1 MYLCSQIAGSNMD
14 YKRLPYG
21 IPDFTWIR
29 QQNNY
34 LADKTMYIPKM
45 EEAGNFLYLIRPRRF
60 GKSVFLTM
68 LQAYYDIEKTESFHE
83 TFKDTWIDEHPTDLQ
98 GKYQVL
104 SFDFSRA
111 AAGMGS
117 LEENF
122 NAYCEIV
129 LDSFAS
135 KYAQYYP
142 QTYLEEFKGQKDAVA
157 KLNYINSSAR
167 ANDIRLYLIIDEYD
181 NFTNNVLSEE
191 GEAVYHALTHA
202 QGFYRD
208 FFKLF
213 KGMFHRILMMGVS
226 PVTVNDLNSGYNIGT
241 NLSMDPAFNMMLG
254 LSEVEV
260 NEMIEYYREAGLI
273 KAPTEQLI
281 ADMKPWYDNYC
292 FAKDCLDTDPKMF
305 NTDMVIYYMRHF
317 IRFGK
322 APDNMIDPNTMT
334 DYAKMKKIVFLDKLK
349 GDRNSVLKRIIND
362 GYIWAELKESF
373 PAEEL
378 VDPDLFPSLLY
389 YYGMLTII
397 GRRGR
402 RVKLG
407 IPNENV
413 RRQYYG
419 YVLDEYNR
427 DSQIDSN
434 HLADQYDVM
443 ALDGDIK
450 PAIEQIIEGYKK
462 CTSIHSSLQA
472 ERNLQ
477 GFIAAYLNHSG
488 YYYII
493 QEMELNGG
501 YCDLTMIPDNTRYPE
516 VAHAYLLELK
526 YLKTTDTDEAAAT
539 ALEEA
544 KVQLAQYA
552 QDPKLPQLMNGKPVH
567 KIAIIYK
574 GNALWKMEEW

>member
-1 MYLCSQIAGSNMD
+1 MD

-21 IPDFTWIR
+21 VADYTWIKS
-29 QQNNY
+29 QNRY
-34 LADKTMYIPKM
+34 CADKTMFIPKM
-45 EEAGNFLYLIRPRRF
+45 EEAGDFLYLIRPRRF

-68 LQAYYDIEKTESFHE
+68 LQAYYDIEKKDSFHT
-83 TFKDTWIDEHPTDLQ
+83 TFKDTWIESQPTEGLGQ
-98 GKYQVL
+98 YQVL
-104 SFDFSRA
+104 YFDFSRA
-111 AAGMGS
+111 AAGQGS

-122 NAYCEIV
+122 NIYCNSV
-129 LDSFAS
+129 LDGFIK
-135 KYAQYYP
+135 KYAAYYDEDFNMEE
-142 QTYLEEFKGQKDAVA
+142 YLGFSGASY
-157 KLNYINSSAR
+157 KLNALNTYSKSKGTQ
-167 ANDIRLYLIIDEYD
+167 LYLIIDEYD
-181 NFTNNVLSEE
+181 NFTNNILSEE

-213 KGMFHRILMMGVS
+213 KGMFQRIMMMGVS

-241 NLSMDPAFNMMLG
+241 NLSMDPMFNMMLG
-254 LSEVEV
+254 FSENEV
-260 NEMIEYYREAGLI
+260 REMIEYYREVGLI
-273 KAPTEQLI
+273 KVPTDQLI
-281 ADMKPWYDNYC
+281 TDMKPWYDNYC
-292 FAKDCLDTDPKMF
+292 FEKDSLVTDPKMF
-305 NTDMVIYYMRHF
+305 NSDMVIYYLRHF

-322 APDNMIDPNTMT
+322 APDEMVDPNTMT
-334 DYAKMKKIVFLDKLK
+334 DYAKMKKIIFLDKLQ
-349 GDRNSVLKRIIND
+349 GDRKSVLKEIINQ
-362 GYIWAELKESF
+362 GYIWAELRESF
-373 PAEEL
+373 PAEDL

-397 GRRGR
+397 GKRGR

-427 DSQIDSN
+427 DAKINNN
-434 HLADQYDVM
+434 HLADRYDVM
-443 ALDGDIK
+443 ALDGNIK
-450 PAIEQIIEGYKK
+450 PAIEYIAEGYRN
-462 CTSIHSSLQA
+462 CTSIHSSIQA

-501 YCDLTMIPDNTRYPE
+501 YCDLTMIPDLTRFPE

-526 YLKTTDTDEAAAT
+526 YLKTGDTDEEGNK

-544 KVQLAQYA
+544 RTQLEQYA
-552 QDPKLPQLMNGKPVH
+552 QDTRLPQLMNGKPIH

-574 GNALWKMEEW
+574 GNDLWKITEC

>member
-1 MYLCSQIAGSNMD
+1 MD

-21 IPDFTWIR
+21 VADYTWIKS
-29 QQNNY
+29 QNRY
-34 LADKTMYIPKM
+34 CADKTMFIPKM
-45 EEAGNFLYLIRPRRF
+45 EEAGDFLYLIRPRRF

-68 LQAYYDIEKTESFHE
+68 LQAYYDIEKKDSFHT
-83 TFKDTWIDEHPTDLQ
+83 TFKDTWIESHPTEGL

-104 SFDFSRA
+104 YFDFSRA
-111 AAGMGS
+111 AAGQGS

-122 NAYCEIV
+122 NLYCNSV
-129 LDSFAS
+129 LDGFIKKYVAYYDEDFNMEEYLGFSGAS
-135 KYAQYYP
+135 Y
-142 QTYLEEFKGQKDAVA
+142 
-157 KLNYINSSAR
+157 KLNAIDTYSKR
-167 ANDIRLYLIIDEYD
+167 KGTQLYLIIDEYD
-181 NFTNNVLSEE
+181 NFTNNILSEE

-213 KGMFHRILMMGVS
+213 KGMFQRIMMMGVS

-241 NLSMDPAFNMMLG
+241 NLSMDPMFNMMLG
-254 LSEVEV
+254 FSENEV
-260 NEMIEYYREAGLI
+260 REMIEYYREVGLI
-273 KAPTEQLI
+273 KVPTDQLI
-281 ADMKPWYDNYC
+281 TDMKPWYDNYC
-292 FAKDCLDTDPKMF
+292 FAKDSLVTDPKMF
-305 NTDMVIYYMRHF
+305 NSDMVIYYLRHF

-322 APDNMIDPNTMT
+322 APEEMVDPNTMT
-334 DYAKMKKIVFLDKLK
+334 DYAKMKKIIFLDKLQ
-349 GDRNSVLKRIIND
+349 GDRKSVLKEIINQ
-362 GYIWAELKESF
+362 GYIWAELRESF
-373 PAEEL
+373 PAEDL

-397 GRRGR
+397 GKRGR

-419 YVLDEYNR
+419 YVLDEYNK
-427 DSQIDSN
+427 DTKINNN
-434 HLADQYDVM
+434 HLADRYDVM
-443 ALDGDIK
+443 ALDGNIK
-450 PAIEQIIEGYKK
+450 PTIEYIAEGYKN
-462 CTSIHSSLQA
+462 CTSIHSSIQA

-501 YCDLTMIPDNTRYPE
+501 YCDLTMIPDLTRFPE

-526 YLKTTDTDEAAAT
+526 YLKSGDTDEEGMK

-544 KVQLAQYA
+544 KAQLDQYT
-552 QDPKLPQLMNGKPVH
+552 QDARLPKLMSGKPIH

-574 GNALWKMEEW
+574 GNDLWRVEEWR

>member
-1 MYLCSQIAGSNMD
+1 MD

-21 IPDFTWIR
+21 VADYTWIKS
-29 QQNNY
+29 QNRY
-34 LADKTMYIPKM
+34 CADKTMFIPKM
-45 EEAGNFLYLIRPRRF
+45 EEAGDFLYLIRPRRF

-68 LQAYYDIEKTESFHE
+68 LQAYYDIEKKDSFHT
-83 TFKDTWIDEHPTDLQ
+83 TFKDTWIESHPTEGLGQ
-98 GKYQVL
+98 YQVL
-104 SFDFSRA
+104 YFDFSRA
-111 AAGMGS
+111 AAGQGS

-122 NAYCEIV
+122 NIYSNSV
-129 LDSFAS
+129 LDGFIK
-135 KYAQYYP
+135 KYAAYYDEDFNMEE
-142 QTYLEEFKGQKDAVA
+142 YLGFSGASY
-157 KLNYINSSAR
+157 KLNALNTYSKSKGTQ
-167 ANDIRLYLIIDEYD
+167 LYLIIDEYD
-181 NFTNNVLSEE
+181 NFTNNILSEE

-213 KGMFHRILMMGVS
+213 KGMFQRIMMMGVS

-241 NLSMDPAFNMMLG
+241 NLSMDPMFNMMLG
-254 LSEVEV
+254 FSENEV
-260 NEMIEYYREAGLI
+260 REMIEYYREVGLI
-273 KAPTEQLI
+273 KVPTDQLI
-281 ADMKPWYDNYC
+281 TDMKPWYDNYC
-292 FAKDCLDTDPKMF
+292 FAKDSLVTDPKMF
-305 NTDMVIYYMRHF
+305 NSDMVIYYLRHF

-322 APDNMIDPNTMT
+322 APDEMVDPNTMT
-334 DYAKMKKIVFLDKLK
+334 DYAKMKKIIFLDKLQ
-349 GDRNSVLKRIIND
+349 GDRKSVLKEIINQ
-362 GYIWAELKESF
+362 GYIWAELRESF
-373 PAEEL
+373 PAEDL

-397 GRRGR
+397 GKRGR

-427 DSQIDSN
+427 DAKINNN
-434 HLADQYDVM
+434 HLADRYDIM
-443 ALDGDIK
+443 ALDGNIK
-450 PAIEQIIEGYKK
+450 PAIEYIAEGYRN
-462 CTSIHSSLQA
+462 CTSIHSSIQA

-501 YCDLTMIPDNTRYPE
+501 YCDLTMIPDLTRFPE

-526 YLKTTDTDEAAAT
+526 YLKTGDTDAEGNK

-544 KVQLAQYA
+544 RAQLEQYA
-552 QDPKLPQLMNGKPVH
+552 QDARLPQLMTGKPIH
-567 KIAIIYK
+567 KVAIIYK
-574 GNALWKMEEW
+574 GNELWKITEC

>member
-1 MYLCSQIAGSNMD
+1 MD

-21 IPDFTWIR
+21 VADYTWIKS
-29 QQNNY
+29 QNRY
-34 LADKTMYIPKM
+34 WADKTMFIPKM
-45 EEAGNFLYLIRPRRF
+45 EEAGDFLYLIRPRRF

-68 LQAYYDIEKTESFHE
+68 LQAYYDIEKKDSFHT
-83 TFKDTWIDEHPTDLQ
+83 TFKDTWIESHPTEGL

-104 SFDFSRA
+104 YFDFSRA
-111 AAGMGS
+111 AAGPGT

-122 NAYCEIV
+122 NLYCNSV
-129 LDSFAS
+129 LDGFIK
-135 KYAQYYP
+135 KYAAYYDEDFNMEE
-142 QTYLEEFKGQKDAVA
+142 YLGFSGASY
-157 KLNYINSSAR
+157 KLNALNSYSKR
-167 ANDIRLYLIIDEYD
+167 KGTQLYLIIDEYD
-181 NFTNNVLSEE
+181 NFTNNILSEE

-213 KGMFHRILMMGVS
+213 KGMFQRIMMMGVS

-241 NLSMDPAFNMMLG
+241 NLSMDPMFNMMLG
-254 LSEVEV
+254 FSENEV
-260 NEMIEYYREAGLI
+260 REMIEYYREVGLI
-273 KAPTEQLI
+273 NVPTDQLI
-281 ADMKPWYDNYC
+281 TDMKPWYDNYC
-292 FAKDCLDTDPKMF
+292 FAKDSLVTDPKMF
-305 NTDMVIYYMRHF
+305 NSDMVIYYLRHF

-322 APDNMIDPNTMT
+322 APEEMVDPNTMT
-334 DYAKMKKIVFLDKLK
+334 DYAKMKKIIFLDKLQ
-349 GDRNSVLKRIIND
+349 GDRKSVLKEIINQ
-362 GYIWAELKESF
+362 GYIWAELRESF
-373 PAEEL
+373 PAEDL

-397 GRRGR
+397 GKRGR

-419 YVLDEYNR
+419 YVLDEYNK
-427 DSQIDSN
+427 DTKINNN
-434 HLADQYDVM
+434 HLADRYDVM
-443 ALDGDIK
+443 ALDGNIK
-450 PAIEQIIEGYKK
+450 PAIEYIAEGYKN
-462 CTSIHSSLQA
+462 CTSIHSSIQA

-501 YCDLTMIPDNTRYPE
+501 YCDLTMIPDLTRFPE

-526 YLKTTDTDEAAAT
+526 YLKSGDTDEEGMK

-544 KVQLAQYA
+544 KAQLDQYI
-552 QDPKLPQLMNGKPVH
+552 QDTRLPKLMSGKPIH

-574 GNALWKMEEW
+574 GNDLWRVEEWR

>member
-1 MYLCSQIAGSNMD
+1 MD

-21 IPDFTWIR
+21 ISDFTWI
-29 QQNNY
+29 QNQNRF
-34 LADKTMYIPKM
+34 LTDKTMFIPKM
-45 EEAGNFLYLIRPRRF
+45 EEAGDFLYLIRPRRF

-68 LQAYYDIEKTESFHE
+68 LQAYYDIEKKDSFHT
-83 TFKDTWIDEHPTDLQ
+83 TFKDTWIESHPTEGL

-104 SFDFSRA
+104 YFDFSRA
-111 AAGMGS
+111 AAGPGT

-122 NAYCEIV
+122 NLYCNSV
-129 LDSFAS
+129 LDDFIK
-135 KYAQYYP
+135 KYAAYYDEDFN
-142 QTYLEEFKGQKDAVA
+142 LEEYLGFSGASY
-157 KLNYINSSAR
+157 KLNALNSYSKR
-167 ANDIRLYLIIDEYD
+167 KGTQLYLIIDEYD
-181 NFTNNVLSEE
+181 NFTNNILSEE

-213 KGMFHRILMMGVS
+213 KGMFQRIMMMGVS

-241 NLSMDPAFNMMLG
+241 NLSMDPMFNMMLG
-254 LSEVEV
+254 FSENEV
-260 NEMIEYYREAGLI
+260 REMIEYYREVGLI
-273 KAPTEQLI
+273 KVPTDQLI
-281 ADMKPWYDNYC
+281 TDMKPWYDNYC
-292 FAKDCLDTDPKMF
+292 FAKDSLVTDPKMF
-305 NTDMVIYYMRHF
+305 NSDMVIYYLRHF

-322 APDNMIDPNTMT
+322 APDEMVDPNTMT
-334 DYAKMKKIVFLDKLK
+334 DYAKMKKIIFLDKLQ
-349 GDRNSVLKRIIND
+349 GDRKSVLKEIINQ
-362 GYIWAELKESF
+362 GYIWAELRESF
-373 PAEEL
+373 PAEDL

-397 GRRGR
+397 GKRGR

-419 YVLDEYNR
+419 YVLDEYNK
-427 DSQIDSN
+427 DTKINNN
-434 HLADQYDVM
+434 HLADRYDVM
-443 ALDGDIK
+443 ALDGNIK
-450 PAIEQIIEGYKK
+450 PAIEYIAEGYKN
-462 CTSIHSSLQA
+462 CTSIHSSIQA

-501 YCDLTMIPDNTRYPE
+501 YCDLTMIPDLTRFPE

-526 YLKTTDTDEAAAT
+526 YLKSGDTDEEGMK

-544 KVQLAQYA
+544 KAQLDQYVRDA
-552 QDPKLPQLMNGKPVH
+552 RLPQMMSGKPIH

-574 GNALWKMEEW
+574 GNELWKVEEC

>member
-1 MYLCSQIAGSNMD
+1 MD

-21 IPDFTWIR
+21 VADYTWIKS
-29 QQNNY
+29 QNNY
-34 LADKTMYIPKM
+34 CTDKTMFIPKM
-45 EEAGNFLYLIRPRRF
+45 EEAGYFLYLIRPRRF

-68 LQAYYDIEKTESFHE
+68 LQAYYDIEKKDSFHT
-83 TFKDTWIDEHPTDLQ
+83 TFKDTWIESHPTEGL

-104 SFDFSRA
+104 YFDFSRA
-111 AAGMGS
+111 AAGPGT

-122 NAYCEIV
+122 NLYCSSV
-129 LDSFAS
+129 LDGFIK
-135 KYAQYYP
+135 KYAAYYDEDFNMEE
-142 QTYLEEFKGQKDAVA
+142 YLGFSGASY
-157 KLNYINSSAR
+157 KLNALNTYSKR
-167 ANDIRLYLIIDEYD
+167 KGTQLYLIIDEYD
-181 NFTNNVLSEE
+181 NFTNNILSEE

-213 KGMFHRILMMGVS
+213 KGMFQRIMMMGVS

-241 NLSMDPAFNMMLG
+241 NLSMDPMFNMMLG
-254 LSEVEV
+254 FSENEV
-260 NEMIEYYREAGLI
+260 REMIEYYREVGLI
-273 KAPTEQLI
+273 KVPTDQLI
-281 ADMKPWYDNYC
+281 TDMKPWYDNYC
-292 FAKDCLDTDPKMF
+292 FAKDSLVTDPKMF
-305 NTDMVIYYMRHF
+305 NSDMVIYYLRHF

-322 APDNMIDPNTMT
+322 APEEMVDPNTMT
-334 DYAKMKKIVFLDKLK
+334 DYAKMKKIIFLDKLQ
-349 GDRNSVLKRIIND
+349 GDRKSVLKEIINQ
-362 GYIWAELKESF
+362 GYIWAELRESF
-373 PAEEL
+373 PAEDL

-397 GRRGR
+397 GKRGR

-427 DSQIDSN
+427 DAKINNN
-434 HLADQYDVM
+434 HLADRYDVM
-443 ALDGDIK
+443 ALDGNIK
-450 PAIEQIIEGYKK
+450 PAIEYIAEGYRN
-462 CTSIHSSLQA
+462 CTSIHSSIQA

-501 YCDLTMIPDNTRYPE
+501 YCDLTMIPDLTRFPE

-526 YLKTTDTDEAAAT
+526 YLKTGDTDEDGNK

-544 KVQLAQYA
+544 RAQLEQYA
-552 QDPKLPQLMNGKPVH
+552 QDARLPQLMNGKPIH

-574 GNALWKMEEW
+574 GNDLWKVKEY

>member
-1 MYLCSQIAGSNMD
+1 MD

-21 IPDFTWIR
+21 VADFTWIKS
-29 QQNNY
+29 QNRY
-34 LADKTMYIPKM
+34 CADKTMFIPKI
-45 EEAGNFLYLIRPRRF
+45 EEAGDFLYLIRPRRF

-68 LQAYYDIEKTESFHE
+68 LQAYYDIEKKDSFHT
-83 TFKDTWIDEHPTDLQ
+83 TFKDTWIESHPTEGL

-104 SFDFSRA
+104 YFDFSRA
-111 AAGMGS
+111 AAGPGT

-122 NAYCEIV
+122 NLYCNSV
-129 LDSFAS
+129 LDDFIK
-135 KYAQYYP
+135 KYAAYYDEDFN
-142 QTYLEEFKGQKDAVA
+142 LEEYLGFSGASY
-157 KLNYINSSAR
+157 KLNALNSYSKR
-167 ANDIRLYLIIDEYD
+167 KGTQLYLIIDEYD
-181 NFTNNVLSEE
+181 NFTNNILSEE

-213 KGMFHRILMMGVS
+213 KGMFQRIMMMGVS

-241 NLSMDPAFNMMLG
+241 NLSMDPMFNMMLG
-254 LSEVEV
+254 FSENEV
-260 NEMIEYYREAGLI
+260 REMIEYYREVGLI
-273 KAPTEQLI
+273 KVPTDQLI
-281 ADMKPWYDNYC
+281 TDMKPWYDNYC
-292 FAKDCLDTDPKMF
+292 FAKDSLVTDPKMF
-305 NTDMVIYYMRHF
+305 NSDMVIYYLRHF

-322 APDNMIDPNTMT
+322 APDEMVDPNTMT
-334 DYAKMKKIVFLDKLK
+334 DYAKMKKIIFLDKLQ
-349 GDRNSVLKRIIND
+349 GDRKSVLKEIINQ
-362 GYIWAELKESF
+362 GYIWAELRESF
-373 PAEEL
+373 PAEDL

-397 GRRGR
+397 GKRGR

-427 DSQIDSN
+427 DTKINYN
-434 HLADQYDVM
+434 HLADRYDVM
-443 ALDGDIK
+443 ALDGNIK
-450 PAIEQIIEGYKK
+450 PAIEYIAEGYKN
-462 CTSIHSSLQA
+462 CTSIHSSIQA

-501 YCDLTMIPDNTRYPE
+501 YCDLTMIPDLTRFPE

-526 YLKTTDTDEAAAT
+526 YLKSGDTDEEGMK

-544 KVQLAQYA
+544 KAQLDQYA
-552 QDPKLPQLMNGKPVH
+552 RDARLPKLMSGKPIH

-574 GNALWKMEEW
+574 GNDLWRVEEWR

>member
-1 MYLCSQIAGSNMD
+1 MD

-21 IPDFTWIR
+21 VPDFTWIKS
-29 QQNNY
+29 QNNY
-34 LADKTMYIPKM
+34 YIDKTMFIPKM
-45 EEAGNFLYLIRPRRF
+45 EEAGYFLYLIRPRRF

-68 LQAYYDIEKTESFHE
+68 LQAYYDIEKKDSFHT
-83 TFKDTWIDEHPTDLQ
+83 TFKDTWIESHPTEGL

-104 SFDFSRA
+104 YFDFSRA
-111 AAGMGS
+111 AAGPGT

-122 NAYCEIV
+122 NLYCSSV
-129 LDSFAS
+129 LDGFIK
-135 KYAQYYP
+135 KYAAYYDEDFNMEE
-142 QTYLEEFKGQKDAVA
+142 YLGFSGASY
-157 KLNYINSSAR
+157 KLNALNTYSKR
-167 ANDIRLYLIIDEYD
+167 KGTQLYLIIDEYD
-181 NFTNNVLSEE
+181 NFTNNILSEE

-213 KGMFHRILMMGVS
+213 KGMFQRIMMMGVS

-241 NLSMDPAFNMMLG
+241 NLSMDPMFNMMLG
-254 LSEVEV
+254 FSENEV
-260 NEMIEYYREAGLI
+260 REMIEYYREVGLI
-273 KAPTEQLI
+273 KVPTDQLI
-281 ADMKPWYDNYC
+281 TDMKPWYDNYC
-292 FAKDCLDTDPKMF
+292 FAKDSLVTDPKMF
-305 NTDMVIYYMRHF
+305 NSDMVIYYLRHF
-317 IRFGK
+317 IRLGK
-322 APDNMIDPNTMT
+322 APEEMVDPNTMT
-334 DYAKMKKIVFLDKLK
+334 DYAKMKKIIFLDKLQ
-349 GDRNSVLKRIIND
+349 GDRKSVLKEIINQ
-362 GYIWAELKESF
+362 GYIWAELRESF
-373 PAEEL
+373 PAEDL

-397 GRRGR
+397 GKRGR

-419 YVLDEYNR
+419 YVLDEYNK
-427 DSQIDSN
+427 DTKINNN
-434 HLADQYDVM
+434 HLADRYDVM
-443 ALDGDIK
+443 ALDGNIK
-450 PAIEQIIEGYKK
+450 PAIEYIAEGYKN
-462 CTSIHSSLQA
+462 CTSIHSSIQA

-501 YCDLTMIPDNTRYPE
+501 YCDLTMIPDLTRFPE

-526 YLKTTDTDEAAAT
+526 YLKSGDTDEEGMK
-539 ALEEA
+539 ALEAA
-544 KVQLAQYA
+544 KAQLDQYT
-552 QDPKLPQLMNGKPVH
+552 QDTRLPKLMSGKPIH

-574 GNALWKMEEW
+574 GNDLWRVEEWR

>member
-1 MYLCSQIAGSNMD
+1 MD

-21 IPDFTWIR
+21 IADFTWI
-29 QQNNY
+29 QNQNRF
-34 LADKTMYIPKM
+34 LTDKTMFIPKM
-45 EEAGNFLYLIRPRRF
+45 EEAGDFLYLIRPRRF

-68 LQAYYDIEKTESFHE
+68 IQAYYDIEKKDSFHT
-83 TFKDTWIDEHPTDLQ
+83 TFKDTWIESHPTEGLGQ
-98 GKYQVL
+98 YQVL
-104 SFDFSRA
+104 YFDFSRA
-111 AAGMGS
+111 VAGQGS

-122 NAYCEIV
+122 NAYCCTI
-129 LDSFAS
+129 LDDFIQ
-135 KYAQYYP
+135 KYATYYDESFNIKE
-142 QTYLEEFKGQKDAVA
+142 YLSFTSASY
-157 KLNYINSSAR
+157 KLNALNTYSKR
-167 ANDIRLYLIIDEYD
+167 KGTQLYLIIDEYD
-181 NFTNNVLSEE
+181 NFTNNILSEE
-191 GEAVYHALTHA
+191 GEAVYHSLTHA

-213 KGMFHRILMMGVS
+213 KGMFQRIMMMGVS

-241 NLSMDPAFNMMLG
+241 NLSMDPMFNMMLG
-254 LSEVEV
+254 FSENEV
-260 NEMIEYYREAGLI
+260 REMIEYYREVGLI
-273 KAPTEQLI
+273 KVPTDQLI
-281 ADMKPWYDNYC
+281 TDMKPWYDNYC
-292 FAKDCLDTDPKMF
+292 FAKDSLVTDPKMF
-305 NTDMVIYYMRHF
+305 NSDMVIYYLRHF

-322 APDNMIDPNTMT
+322 APDEMVDPNTMT
-334 DYAKMKKIVFLDKLK
+334 DYAKMKKIIFLDKLQ
-349 GDRNSVLKRIIND
+349 GDRKSVLKEIINQ
-362 GYIWAELKESF
+362 GYIWAELRESF
-373 PAEEL
+373 PAEDL

-397 GRRGR
+397 GKRGR

-427 DSQIDSN
+427 DAKINNN
-434 HLADQYDVM
+434 HLADRYDVM
-443 ALDGDIK
+443 ALDGNVEL
-450 PAIEQIIEGYKK
+450 AIEDIAEGYRN
-462 CTSIHSSLQA
+462 CTSIHSSIQA

-501 YCDLTMIPDNTRYPE
+501 YCDLTMIPDLTRFPE

-526 YLKTTDTDEAAAT
+526 YLKTGDTDEEGNK

-544 KVQLAQYA
+544 RTQLEQYA
-552 QDPKLPQLMNGKPVH
+552 QDTRLPQLMNGKPIH

-574 GNALWKMEEW
+574 GNDLWKITEC

>member
-1 MYLCSQIAGSNMD
+1 MD

-21 IPDFTWIR
+21 VADYTWIKS
-29 QQNNY
+29 QNRY
-34 LADKTMYIPKM
+34 CADKTMFIPKM
-45 EEAGNFLYLIRPRRF
+45 EEAGDFLYLIRPRRF

-68 LQAYYDIEKTESFHE
+68 LQAYYDIEKKDSFHT
-83 TFKDTWIDEHPTDLQ
+83 TFKDTWIESHPTEGLGQ
-98 GKYQVL
+98 YQVL
-104 SFDFSRA
+104 YFDFSRA
-111 AAGMGS
+111 AAGPGT

-122 NAYCEIV
+122 NLYCNSV
-129 LDSFAS
+129 LDGFIK
-135 KYAQYYP
+135 KYAAYYDEDFNMEE
-142 QTYLEEFKGQKDAVA
+142 YLGFSGASY
-157 KLNYINSSAR
+157 KLNALNTYSKR
-167 ANDIRLYLIIDEYD
+167 KGTQLYLIIDEYD
-181 NFTNNVLSEE
+181 NFTNNILSEE

-213 KGMFHRILMMGVS
+213 KGMFQRIMMMGVS

-241 NLSMDPAFNMMLG
+241 NLSMDPMFNMMLG
-254 LSEVEV
+254 FSENEV
-260 NEMIEYYREAGLI
+260 REMIEYYREVGLI
-273 KAPTEQLI
+273 KVPTDQLI
-281 ADMKPWYDNYC
+281 TDMKPWYDNYC
-292 FAKDCLDTDPKMF
+292 FAKDSLVTDPKMF
-305 NTDMVIYYMRHF
+305 NSDMVIYYLRHF

-322 APDNMIDPNTMT
+322 APEEMVDPNTMT
-334 DYAKMKKIVFLDKLK
+334 DYAKMKKIIFLDKLQ
-349 GDRNSVLKRIIND
+349 GDRKSVLKEIINQ
-362 GYIWAELKESF
+362 GYIWAELRESF
-373 PAEEL
+373 PAEDL

-397 GRRGR
+397 GKRGR

-419 YVLDEYNR
+419 YVLDEYNK
-427 DSQIDSN
+427 DAKINNN
-434 HLADQYDVM
+434 HLADRYDVM
-443 ALDGDIK
+443 ALDGNIK
-450 PAIEQIIEGYKK
+450 PAIEYIAEGYKN
-462 CTSIHSSLQA
+462 CTSIHSSIQA

-501 YCDLTMIPDNTRYPE
+501 YCDLTMIPDLTRFPE

-526 YLKTTDTDEAAAT
+526 YLKTGDTDEEGNK

-544 KVQLAQYA
+544 RAQLEQYA
-552 QDPKLPQLMNGKPVH
+552 QDTRLPQLMNGKPIH

-574 GNALWKMEEW
+574 GNDLWKVTEC

>member
-1 MYLCSQIAGSNMD
+1 MD

-21 IPDFTWIR
+21 VADYTWIKS
-29 QQNNY
+29 QNRY
-34 LADKTMYIPKM
+34 CADKTMFIPKM
-45 EEAGNFLYLIRPRRF
+45 EEAGDFLYLIRPRRF

-68 LQAYYDIEKTESFHE
+68 LQAYYDIEKKDSFHT
-83 TFKDTWIDEHPTDLQ
+83 TFKDTWIESHPTEGL

-104 SFDFSRA
+104 YFDFSRA
-111 AAGMGS
+111 AAGPGT

-122 NAYCEIV
+122 NLYCNSV
-129 LDSFAS
+129 LDGFIK
-135 KYAQYYP
+135 KYAAYYDEDFNMEE
-142 QTYLEEFKGQKDAVA
+142 YLGFSGASY
-157 KLNYINSSAR
+157 KLNALNTYSKSKGTQ
-167 ANDIRLYLIIDEYD
+167 LYLIIDEYD
-181 NFTNNVLSEE
+181 NFTNNILSEE

-213 KGMFHRILMMGVS
+213 KGMFQRIMMMGVS

-241 NLSMDPAFNMMLG
+241 NLSMDPMFNMMLG
-254 LSEVEV
+254 FSENEV
-260 NEMIEYYREAGLI
+260 REMIEYYREVGLI
-273 KAPTEQLI
+273 KVPTDQLI
-281 ADMKPWYDNYC
+281 TDMKPWYDNYC
-292 FAKDCLDTDPKMF
+292 FAKDSLVTDPKMF
-305 NTDMVIYYMRHF
+305 NSDMVIYYLRHF
-317 IRFGK
+317 IRLGK
-322 APDNMIDPNTMT
+322 APEEMVDPNTMT
-334 DYAKMKKIVFLDKLK
+334 DYAKMKKIIFLDKLQ
-349 GDRNSVLKRIIND
+349 GDRKSVLKEIINQ
-362 GYIWAELKESF
+362 GYIWAELRESF
-373 PAEEL
+373 PAEDL

-397 GRRGR
+397 GKRGR

-419 YVLDEYNR
+419 YVLDEYNK
-427 DSQIDSN
+427 DTKINNN
-434 HLADQYDVM
+434 HLADRYDVM
-443 ALDGDIK
+443 ALDGNIK
-450 PAIEQIIEGYKK
+450 PAIEYIAEGYKN
-462 CTSIHSSLQA
+462 CTSIHSSIQA

-501 YCDLTMIPDNTRYPE
+501 YCDLTMIPDLTRFPE

-526 YLKTTDTDEAAAT
+526 YLKSGDTDKEGMK

-544 KVQLAQYA
+544 KAQLDQYA
-552 QDPKLPQLMNGKPVH
+552 QDTRLPKLMSGKPIH

-574 GNALWKMEEW
+574 GNDLWRVEEWR

>member
-1 MYLCSQIAGSNMD
+1 MD

-21 IPDFTWIR
+21 VADYTWIKS
-29 QQNNY
+29 QNNY
-34 LADKTMYIPKM
+34 CTDKTMFIPKM
-45 EEAGNFLYLIRPRRF
+45 EEAGYFLYLIRPRRF

-68 LQAYYDIEKTESFHE
+68 LQAYYDIEKKDSFHT
-83 TFKDTWIDEHPTDLQ
+83 TFKDTWIESHPTEGL

-104 SFDFSRA
+104 YFDFSRA
-111 AAGMGS
+111 AAGPGT

-122 NAYCEIV
+122 NLYCSSV
-129 LDSFAS
+129 LDGFIK
-135 KYAQYYP
+135 KYAAYYDEDFNMEE
-142 QTYLEEFKGQKDAVA
+142 YLGFSGASY
-157 KLNYINSSAR
+157 KLNALNTYSKR
-167 ANDIRLYLIIDEYD
+167 KGTQLYLIIDEYD
-181 NFTNNVLSEE
+181 NFTNNILSEE

-213 KGMFHRILMMGVS
+213 KGMFQRIMMMGVS

-241 NLSMDPAFNMMLG
+241 NLSMDPMFNMMLG
-254 LSEVEV
+254 FSETEV
-260 NEMIEYYREAGLI
+260 REMIEYYREVGLI
-273 KAPTEQLI
+273 KVPTDQLI
-281 ADMKPWYDNYC
+281 TDMKPWYDNYC
-292 FAKDCLDTDPKMF
+292 FAKDSLVTDPKMF
-305 NTDMVIYYMRHF
+305 NSDMVIYYLRHF
-317 IRFGK
+317 IRLGK
-322 APDNMIDPNTMT
+322 APEEMVDPNTMT
-334 DYAKMKKIVFLDKLK
+334 DYAKMKKIIFLDKLQ
-349 GDRNSVLKRIIND
+349 GDRKSVLKEIINQ
-362 GYIWAELKESF
+362 GYIWAELRESF
-373 PAEEL
+373 PAEDL

-397 GRRGR
+397 GKRGR

-427 DSQIDSN
+427 DAKINNN
-434 HLADQYDVM
+434 HLADRYDVM
-443 ALDGDIK
+443 ALDGNIK
-450 PAIEQIIEGYKK
+450 PAIEYIAEGYRN
-462 CTSIHSSLQA
+462 CTSIHSSIQA

-501 YCDLTMIPDNTRYPE
+501 YCDLTMIPDLTRFPE

-526 YLKTTDTDEAAAT
+526 YLKTGDTDEEGNK

-544 KVQLAQYA
+544 RAQLEQYA
-552 QDPKLPQLMNGKPVH
+552 QDARLPQLMNGKPIH

-574 GNALWKMEEW
+574 GNDLWKVTEC

>member
-1 MYLCSQIAGSNMD
+1 MD

-21 IPDFTWIR
+21 VADYTWIKS
-29 QQNNY
+29 QNRY
-34 LADKTMYIPKM
+34 CADKTMFIPKM
-45 EEAGNFLYLIRPRRF
+45 EDAGDFLYLIRPRRF

-68 LQAYYDIEKTESFHE
+68 LQAYYDIEKKDSFHT
-83 TFKDTWIDEHPTDLQ
+83 TFKDTWIESHPTEGLGQ
-98 GKYQVL
+98 YQVL
-104 SFDFSRA
+104 YFDFSRA
-111 AAGMGS
+111 AAGPGT

-122 NAYCEIV
+122 NLYCNSV
-129 LDSFAS
+129 LDGFIK
-135 KYAQYYP
+135 KYAAYYDEDFNMEE
-142 QTYLEEFKGQKDAVA
+142 YLGFSGASY
-157 KLNYINSSAR
+157 KLNALNTYSKR
-167 ANDIRLYLIIDEYD
+167 KGTQLYLIIDEYD
-181 NFTNNVLSEE
+181 NFTNNILSEE

-213 KGMFHRILMMGVS
+213 KGMFQRIMMMGVS

-241 NLSMDPAFNMMLG
+241 NLSMDPMFNMMLG
-254 LSEVEV
+254 FSENEV
-260 NEMIEYYREAGLI
+260 REMIEYYREVGLI
-273 KAPTEQLI
+273 KVPTDQLI
-281 ADMKPWYDNYC
+281 TDMKPWYDNYC
-292 FAKDCLDTDPKMF
+292 FAKDSLVTDPKMF
-305 NTDMVIYYMRHF
+305 NSDMVIYYLRHF

-322 APDNMIDPNTMT
+322 APDEMVDPNTMT
-334 DYAKMKKIVFLDKLK
+334 DYAKMKKIIFLDKLQ
-349 GDRNSVLKRIIND
+349 GDRKSVLKEIINQ
-362 GYIWAELKESF
+362 GYIWAELRESF
-373 PAEEL
+373 PAEDL

-397 GRRGR
+397 GKRGR

-427 DSQIDSN
+427 DAKINNN

-443 ALDGDIK
+443 ALDGNIK
-450 PAIEQIIEGYKK
+450 PAIEYIAEGYRN
-462 CTSIHSSLQA
+462 CTSIHSSIQA

-501 YCDLTMIPDNTRYPE
+501 YCDLTMIPDLTRFPE

-526 YLKTTDTDEAAAT
+526 YLKTGDTDEEGNK

-544 KVQLAQYA
+544 RAQLEQYA
-552 QDPKLPQLMNGKPVH
+552 QDTRLPQLMNGKPIH

-574 GNALWKMEEW
+574 GNDLWKVTEY

>member
-1 MYLCSQIAGSNMD
+1 MD

-21 IPDFTWIR
+21 VADYTWIKS
-29 QQNNY
+29 QNRY
-34 LADKTMYIPKM
+34 CADKTMFIPKM
-45 EEAGNFLYLIRPRRF
+45 EEAGDFLYLIRPRRF

-68 LQAYYDIEKTESFHE
+68 LQAYYDIEKKDSFHI
-83 TFKDTWIDEHPTDLQ
+83 TFKDTWIESHPTEGL

-104 SFDFSRA
+104 YFDFSRA
-111 AAGMGS
+111 AAGQGS

-122 NAYCEIV
+122 NAYCCTV
-129 LDSFAS
+129 LDDFIQ
-135 KYAQYYP
+135 KYATHYDESFNIKE
-142 QTYLEEFKGQKDAVA
+142 YLSFTSASY
-157 KLNYINSSAR
+157 KLNALNTYSKR
-167 ANDIRLYLIIDEYD
+167 KGTQLYLIIDEYD
-181 NFTNNVLSEE
+181 NFTNNILSEE

-213 KGMFHRILMMGVS
+213 KGMFQRIMMMGVS

-241 NLSMDPAFNMMLG
+241 NLSMDPMFNMMLG
-254 LSEVEV
+254 FSENEV
-260 NEMIEYYREAGLI
+260 REMIEYYREVGLI
-273 KAPTEQLI
+273 NVPTDQLI
-281 ADMKPWYDNYC
+281 TDMKPWYDNYC
-292 FAKDCLDTDPKMF
+292 FAKDSLVTDPKMF
-305 NTDMVIYYMRHF
+305 NSDMVIYYLRHF

-322 APDNMIDPNTMT
+322 APEEMVDPNTMT
-334 DYAKMKKIVFLDKLK
+334 DYAKMKKIIFLDKLQ
-349 GDRNSVLKRIIND
+349 GDRKSVLKEIINQ
-362 GYIWAELKESF
+362 GYIWAELRESF
-373 PAEEL
+373 PAEDL

-397 GRRGR
+397 GKRGR

-419 YVLDEYNR
+419 YVLDEYNK
-427 DSQIDSN
+427 DTKINNN
-434 HLADQYDVM
+434 HLADRYDVM
-443 ALDGDIK
+443 ALDGNIK
-450 PAIEQIIEGYKK
+450 PAIEYIAEGYKN
-462 CTSIHSSLQA
+462 CTSIHSSIQA

-501 YCDLTMIPDNTRYPE
+501 YCDLTMIPDLTRFPE

-526 YLKTTDTDEAAAT
+526 YLKSGDTDEKGMK

-544 KVQLAQYA
+544 KAQLDQYA
-552 QDPKLPQLMNGKPVH
+552 QDARLPKLMSGKPIH

-574 GNALWKMEEW
+574 GNDLWRVEEWR

>member
-1 MYLCSQIAGSNMD
+1 MD

-21 IPDFTWIR
+21 VADYTWIKS
-29 QQNNY
+29 QNRY
-34 LADKTMYIPKM
+34 CADKTMFIPKM
-45 EEAGNFLYLIRPRRF
+45 EEAGDFLYLIRPRRF

-68 LQAYYDIEKTESFHE
+68 LQAYYDIEKKDSFHT
-83 TFKDTWIDEHPTDLQ
+83 TFKDTWIESHPTEGLGQ
-98 GKYQVL
+98 YQVL
-104 SFDFSRA
+104 YFDFSRA
-111 AAGMGS
+111 AAGPGT

-122 NAYCEIV
+122 NLYCNSV
-129 LDSFAS
+129 LDGFIK
-135 KYAQYYP
+135 KYAAYYDEDFNMEE
-142 QTYLEEFKGQKDAVA
+142 YLGFSGASY
-157 KLNYINSSAR
+157 KLNALNTYSKR
-167 ANDIRLYLIIDEYD
+167 KGTQLYLIIDEYD
-181 NFTNNVLSEE
+181 NFTNNILSEE

-213 KGMFHRILMMGVS
+213 KGMFQRIMMMGVS

-241 NLSMDPAFNMMLG
+241 NLSMDPMFNMMLG
-254 LSEVEV
+254 FSENEV
-260 NEMIEYYREAGLI
+260 REMIEYYREVGLI
-273 KAPTEQLI
+273 KVPTDQLI
-281 ADMKPWYDNYC
+281 TDMKPWYDNYC
-292 FAKDCLDTDPKMF
+292 FAKDSLVADPKMF
-305 NTDMVIYYMRHF
+305 NSDMVIYYLRHF
-317 IRFGK
+317 IRLGK
-322 APDNMIDPNTMT
+322 APEEMVDPNTMT
-334 DYAKMKKIVFLDKLK
+334 DYAKMKKIIFLDKLQ
-349 GDRNSVLKRIIND
+349 GDRKSVLKEIINQ
-362 GYIWAELKESF
+362 GYIWAELRESF
-373 PAEEL
+373 PAEDL

-397 GRRGR
+397 GKRGR

-427 DSQIDSN
+427 DAKINNN
-434 HLADQYDVM
+434 HLADRYDVM
-443 ALDGDIK
+443 ALDGNIK
-450 PAIEQIIEGYKK
+450 PAIEYIAEGYRN
-462 CTSIHSSLQA
+462 CTSIHSSIQA

-501 YCDLTMIPDNTRYPE
+501 YCDLTMIPDLTRFPE

-526 YLKTTDTDEAAAT
+526 YLKTGDTDEEGNK

-544 KVQLAQYA
+544 RAQLEQYA
-552 QDPKLPQLMNGKPVH
+552 QDARLPQLMNGKPIH
-567 KIAIIYK
+567 KVAIIYK
-574 GNALWKMEEW
+574 GNDLWKVTEC

>member
-1 MYLCSQIAGSNMD
+1 MD

-21 IPDFTWIR
+21 VADYTWIKS
-29 QQNNY
+29 QNRY
-34 LADKTMYIPKM
+34 CADKTMFIPKM
-45 EEAGNFLYLIRPRRF
+45 EEAGDFLYLIRPRRF

-68 LQAYYDIEKTESFHE
+68 LQAYYDIEKKDSFHT
-83 TFKDTWIDEHPTDLQ
+83 TFKDTWIESHPTEGLGQ
-98 GKYQVL
+98 YQVL
-104 SFDFSRA
+104 YFDFSRA
-111 AAGMGS
+111 AAGPGT

-122 NAYCEIV
+122 NLYCNSV
-129 LDSFAS
+129 LDGFIK
-135 KYAQYYP
+135 KYAAYYDEDFNIEE
-142 QTYLEEFKGQKDAVA
+142 YLGFSGASY
-157 KLNYINSSAR
+157 KLNALNTYSKR
-167 ANDIRLYLIIDEYD
+167 KGTQLYLIIDEYD
-181 NFTNNVLSEE
+181 NFTNNILSEE

-213 KGMFHRILMMGVS
+213 KGMFQRIMMMGVS

-241 NLSMDPAFNMMLG
+241 NLSMDPMFNMMLG
-254 LSEVEV
+254 FSENEV
-260 NEMIEYYREAGLI
+260 REMIEYYREVGLI
-273 KAPTEQLI
+273 KVPTDQLI
-281 ADMKPWYDNYC
+281 TDMKPWYDNYC
-292 FAKDCLDTDPKMF
+292 FAKDSLVTDPKMF
-305 NTDMVIYYMRHF
+305 NSDMVIYYLRHF
-317 IRFGK
+317 IRLGK
-322 APDNMIDPNTMT
+322 APEEMVDPNTMT
-334 DYAKMKKIVFLDKLK
+334 DYAKMKKIIFLDKLQ
-349 GDRNSVLKRIIND
+349 GDRKSVLKEIINQ
-362 GYIWAELKESF
+362 GYIWAELRESF
-373 PAEEL
+373 PAEDL

-397 GRRGR
+397 GKRGR

-427 DSQIDSN
+427 DAKINNN
-434 HLADQYDVM
+434 HLADRYDVM
-443 ALDGDIK
+443 ALDGNIK
-450 PAIEQIIEGYKK
+450 PAIEYIAEGYRN
-462 CTSIHSSLQA
+462 CTSIHSSIQA

-501 YCDLTMIPDNTRYPE
+501 YCDLTMIPDLTRFPE

-526 YLKTTDTDEAAAT
+526 YLKTGDTDEEGNK

-544 KVQLAQYA
+544 RAQLEQYA
-552 QDPKLPQLMNGKPVH
+552 QDTRLPQLMNGKPIH

-574 GNALWKMEEW
+574 GNDLWKITEC

>member
-1 MYLCSQIAGSNMD
+1 MD

-21 IPDFTWIR
+21 VADYTWIKS
-29 QQNNY
+29 QNNY
-34 LADKTMYIPKM
+34 CTDKTMFIPKM
-45 EEAGNFLYLIRPRRF
+45 EEAGYFLYLIRPRRF

-68 LQAYYDIEKTESFHE
+68 LQAYYDIEKKDSFHT
-83 TFKDTWIDEHPTDLQ
+83 TFKDTWIESHPTEGL

-104 SFDFSRA
+104 YFDFSRA
-111 AAGMGS
+111 AAGPGT

-122 NAYCEIV
+122 NLYCSSV
-129 LDSFAS
+129 LDGFIK
-135 KYAQYYP
+135 KYAAYYDEDFNMEE
-142 QTYLEEFKGQKDAVA
+142 YLGFSGASY
-157 KLNYINSSAR
+157 KLNALNTYSKR
-167 ANDIRLYLIIDEYD
+167 KGTQLYLIIDEYD
-181 NFTNNVLSEE
+181 NFTNNILSEE

-213 KGMFHRILMMGVS
+213 KGMFQRIMMMGVS

-241 NLSMDPAFNMMLG
+241 NLSMDPMFNMMLG
-254 LSEVEV
+254 FSETEV
-260 NEMIEYYREAGLI
+260 REMIEYYREVGLI
-273 KAPTEQLI
+273 KVPTDQLI
-281 ADMKPWYDNYC
+281 TDMKPWYDNYC
-292 FAKDCLDTDPKMF
+292 FAKDSLVTDPKMF
-305 NTDMVIYYMRHF
+305 NSDMVIYYLRHF
-317 IRFGK
+317 IRLGK
-322 APDNMIDPNTMT
+322 APEEMVDPNTMT
-334 DYAKMKKIVFLDKLK
+334 DYAKMKKIIFLDKLQ
-349 GDRNSVLKRIIND
+349 GDRKSVLKEIINQ
-362 GYIWAELKESF
+362 GYIWAELRESF
-373 PAEEL
+373 PAEDL

-397 GRRGR
+397 GKRGR

-427 DSQIDSN
+427 DAKINNN
-434 HLADQYDVM
+434 HLADRYDVM
-443 ALDGDIK
+443 ALDGNIK
-450 PAIEQIIEGYKK
+450 PAIEYIAEGYKN
-462 CTSIHSSLQA
+462 CTSIHSSIQA

-501 YCDLTMIPDNTRYPE
+501 YCDLTMIPDLTRFPE

-526 YLKTTDTDEAAAT
+526 YLKTGDTDEEGNK

-544 KVQLAQYA
+544 RAQLEQYA
-552 QDPKLPQLMNGKPVH
+552 QDARLPQLMNGKPIH

-574 GNALWKMEEW
+574 GNDLWKVTEC

>member
-1 MYLCSQIAGSNMD
+1 MD

-21 IPDFTWIR
+21 VADYTWIKS
-29 QQNNY
+29 QNRY
-34 LADKTMYIPKM
+34 CADKTMFIPKM
-45 EEAGNFLYLIRPRRF
+45 EEAGDFLYLIRPRRF

-68 LQAYYDIEKTESFHE
+68 LQAYYDIEKKDSFHT
-83 TFKDTWIDEHPTDLQ
+83 TFKDTWIESHPTEGL

-104 SFDFSRA
+104 YFDFSRA
-111 AAGMGS
+111 AAGPGT

-122 NAYCEIV
+122 NLYCNSV
-129 LDSFAS
+129 LDGFIK
-135 KYAQYYP
+135 KYAAYYDEDFNMEE
-142 QTYLEEFKGQKDAVA
+142 YLGFSGASY
-157 KLNYINSSAR
+157 KLNALNSYSKR
-167 ANDIRLYLIIDEYD
+167 KGTQLYLIIDEYD
-181 NFTNNVLSEE
+181 NFTNNILSEE

-213 KGMFHRILMMGVS
+213 KGMFQRIMMMGVS

-241 NLSMDPAFNMMLG
+241 NLSMDPMFNMMLG
-254 LSEVEV
+254 FSENEV
-260 NEMIEYYREAGLI
+260 REMIEYYREVGLI
-273 KAPTEQLI
+273 KVPTDQLI
-281 ADMKPWYDNYC
+281 TDMKPWYDNYC
-292 FAKDCLDTDPKMF
+292 FAKDSLVADPKMF
-305 NTDMVIYYMRHF
+305 NSDMVIYYLRHF

-322 APDNMIDPNTMT
+322 APEEMVDPNTMT
-334 DYAKMKKIVFLDKLK
+334 DYAKMKKIIFLDKLQ
-349 GDRNSVLKRIIND
+349 GDRKSVLKEIINQ
-362 GYIWAELKESF
+362 GYIWAELRESF
-373 PAEEL
+373 PAEDL

-397 GRRGR
+397 GKRGR

-419 YVLDEYNR
+419 YVLDEYNK
-427 DSQIDSN
+427 DTKINNN
-434 HLADQYDVM
+434 HLADRYDVM
-443 ALDGDIK
+443 ALDGNIK
-450 PAIEQIIEGYKK
+450 PAIEYIAEGYKN
-462 CTSIHSSLQA
+462 CTSIHSSIQA

-501 YCDLTMIPDNTRYPE
+501 YCDLTMIPDLTRFPE

-526 YLKTTDTDEAAAT
+526 YLKSGDTDKEGMK

-544 KVQLAQYA
+544 KAQLDQYT
-552 QDPKLPQLMNGKPVH
+552 QDTRLPKLMSGKPIH

-574 GNALWKMEEW
+574 GNDLWRVEEWR

>member
-1 MYLCSQIAGSNMD
+1 MKYPIGIQSFDQIREDG
-14 YKRLPYG
+14 YVYV
-21 IPDFTWIR
+21 
-29 QQNNY
+29 
-34 LADKTMYIPKM
+34 DKTGLIYNLVTQGKTY
-45 EEAGNFLYLIRPRRF
+45 FLSRPRRF

-68 LQAYYDIEKTESFHE
+68 IQAYYDIEKKDSFHT
-83 TFKDTWIDEHPTDLQ
+83 TFKDTWIEKQPTEKQ

-104 SFDFSRA
+104 FFDFSKA
-111 AAGMGS
+111 AAGKDG
-117 LEENF
+117 LEKNF
-122 NAYCEIV
+122 NAYCETV
-129 LDSFAS
+129 LNGFAE
-135 KYAQYYP
+135 KYAKYYQP
-142 QTYLEEFKGQKDAVA
+142 SFLEEFKAAKDAA
-157 KLNYINSSAR
+157 QKLNLINVW
-167 ANDIRLYLIIDEYD
+167 ANAKSIQLYLIIDEYD
-181 NFTNNVLSEE
+181 NFTNNVLSNES
-191 GEAVYHALTHA
+191 EAVYHALTHA

-241 NLSMDPAFNMMLG
+241 NLSMDPMFNMMLG
-254 LSEVEV
+254 FSENEV
-260 NEMIEYYREAGLI
+260 REMIEYYRKLDLI
-273 KAPTEQLI
+273 KVPTDQLI
-281 ADMKPWYDNYC
+281 TDMKPWYDNYC
-292 FAKDCLDTDPKMF
+292 FAKDSLDTDPKMF
-305 NTDMVIYYMRHF
+305 NSDMVIYYLRNY

-322 APDNMIDPNTMT
+322 APEEMIDPNTMT
-334 DYAKMKKIVFLDKLK
+334 DYAKMKKIIFLDKLQ
-349 GDRNSVLKRIIND
+349 GDRKSVLKEIINQ
-362 GYIWAELKESF
+362 GYIWAELRESF
-373 PAEEL
+373 PAEAL
-378 VDPDLFPSLLY
+378 IDPALFPSLLY

-397 GRRGR
+397 GKRGR

-413 RRQYYG
+413 RRQYYD
-419 YVLDEYNR
+419 YVLDEY
-427 DSQIDSN
+427 DSVSKINNN

-450 PAIEQIIEGYKK
+450 SAIEYIAEGYKN
-462 CTSIHSSLQA
+462 CTSLHSSIQA

-501 YCDLTMIPDNTRYPE
+501 YCDLTMIPDLTRFPE

-526 YLKTTDTDEAAAT
+526 YLKSGDTDEEGMK

-544 KVQLAQYA
+544 KAQLDQYA
-552 QDPKLPQLMNGKPVH
+552 RDARLPQMMSGKPIH

-574 GNALWKMEEW
+574 GNELWKVEES

>member
-1 MYLCSQIAGSNMD
+1 MD

-21 IPDFTWIR
+21 VPDYTWIKS
-29 QQNNY
+29 QNRY
-34 LADKTMYIPKM
+34 CADKTMFIPKM
-45 EEAGNFLYLIRPRRF
+45 EEAGDFLYLIRPRRF

-68 LQAYYDIEKTESFHE
+68 LQAYYDIEKKDSFHT
-83 TFKDTWIDEHPTDLQ
+83 TFKDTWIESHPTEGLGQ
-98 GKYQVL
+98 YQVL
-104 SFDFSRA
+104 YFDFSRA
-111 AAGMGS
+111 AAGPGT

-122 NAYCEIV
+122 NLYCNSV
-129 LDSFAS
+129 LDGFIK
-135 KYAQYYP
+135 KYAAYYDEDFNMEE
-142 QTYLEEFKGQKDAVA
+142 YLGFSGASY
-157 KLNYINSSAR
+157 KLNALNTYSKR
-167 ANDIRLYLIIDEYD
+167 KGTQLYLIIDEYD
-181 NFTNNVLSEE
+181 NFTNNILSEE

-213 KGMFHRILMMGVS
+213 KGMFQRIMMMGVS

-241 NLSMDPAFNMMLG
+241 NLSMDPMFNMMLG
-254 LSEVEV
+254 FSENEV
-260 NEMIEYYREAGLI
+260 REMIEYYREVGLI
-273 KAPTEQLI
+273 KVPTDQLI
-281 ADMKPWYDNYC
+281 TDMKPWYDNYC
-292 FAKDCLDTDPKMF
+292 FAKDSLVTDPKMF
-305 NTDMVIYYMRHF
+305 NSDMVIYYLRHF
-317 IRFGK
+317 IRLGK
-322 APDNMIDPNTMT
+322 APDEMVDPNTMT
-334 DYAKMKKIVFLDKLK
+334 DYAKMKKIIFLDKLQ
-349 GDRNSVLKRIIND
+349 GDRKSVLKEIINQ
-362 GYIWAELKESF
+362 GYIWAELRESF
-373 PAEEL
+373 PAEDL

-397 GRRGR
+397 GKRGR

-427 DSQIDSN
+427 DAKINNN
-434 HLADQYDVM
+434 HLADRYDVM
-443 ALDGDIK
+443 ALDGNIK
-450 PAIEQIIEGYKK
+450 PAIEYIAEGYRN
-462 CTSIHSSLQA
+462 CTSIHSSIQA

-501 YCDLTMIPDNTRYPE
+501 YCDLTMIPDLTRFPE

-526 YLKTTDTDEAAAT
+526 YLKTGDTDEEGNK

-544 KVQLAQYA
+544 RAQLEQYA
-552 QDPKLPQLMNGKPVH
+552 QDTRLPQLMNGKPIH

-574 GNALWKMEEW
+574 GNDLWKVTEC

>member
-1 MYLCSQIAGSNMD
+1 MD

-21 IPDFTWIR
+21 VADYTWIKS
-29 QQNNY
+29 QNNY
-34 LADKTMYIPKM
+34 CTDKTMFIPKM
-45 EEAGNFLYLIRPRRF
+45 EEAGYFLYLIRPRRF

-68 LQAYYDIEKTESFHE
+68 LQAYYDIEKKDSFHT
-83 TFKDTWIDEHPTDLQ
+83 TFKDTWIESHPTEGL

-104 SFDFSRA
+104 YFDFSRA
-111 AAGMGS
+111 AAGPGT

-122 NAYCEIV
+122 NLYCNSV
-129 LDSFAS
+129 LDGFIK
-135 KYAQYYP
+135 KYAAYYDEDFN
-142 QTYLEEFKGQKDAVA
+142 LEEYLGFSGASY
-157 KLNYINSSAR
+157 KLNALNSYSKR
-167 ANDIRLYLIIDEYD
+167 KGTQLYLIIDEYD
-181 NFTNNVLSEE
+181 NFTNNILSEE

-213 KGMFHRILMMGVS
+213 KGMFQRIMMMGVS

-241 NLSMDPAFNMMLG
+241 NLSMDPMFNMMLG
-254 LSEVEV
+254 FSENEV
-260 NEMIEYYREAGLI
+260 REMIEYYREVGLI
-273 KAPTEQLI
+273 KVPTDQLI
-281 ADMKPWYDNYC
+281 TDMKPWYDNYC
-292 FAKDCLDTDPKMF
+292 FAKDSLVTDPKMF
-305 NTDMVIYYMRHF
+305 NSDMVIYYLRHF

-322 APDNMIDPNTMT
+322 APEEMVDPNTMT
-334 DYAKMKKIVFLDKLK
+334 DYAKMKKIIFLDKLQ
-349 GDRNSVLKRIIND
+349 GDRKSVLKEIINQ
-362 GYIWAELKESF
+362 GYIWAELRESF
-373 PAEEL
+373 PAEDL

-397 GRRGR
+397 GKRGR

-419 YVLDEYNR
+419 YVLDEYNK
-427 DSQIDSN
+427 DTKINNN
-434 HLADQYDVM
+434 HLADRYDVM
-443 ALDGDIK
+443 ALDGNIK
-450 PAIEQIIEGYKK
+450 PAIEYIAEGYKN
-462 CTSIHSSLQA
+462 CTSIHSSIQA

-501 YCDLTMIPDNTRYPE
+501 YCDLTMIPDLTRFPE

-526 YLKTTDTDEAAAT
+526 YLKSGDTDKEGMK

-544 KVQLAQYA
+544 KAQLDQYT
-552 QDPKLPQLMNGKPVH
+552 QDTRLPKLMSGKPIH

-574 GNALWKMEEW
+574 GNDLWRVEEWR

>member
-1 MYLCSQIAGSNMD
+1 MD

-21 IPDFTWIR
+21 VPDYTWIKS
-29 QQNNY
+29 QNRY
-34 LADKTMYIPKM
+34 CADKTMFIPKM
-45 EEAGNFLYLIRPRRF
+45 EEAGDFLYLIRPRRF

-68 LQAYYDIEKTESFHE
+68 LQAYYDIEKKDSFHT
-83 TFKDTWIDEHPTDLQ
+83 TFKDTWIESHPTEGL

-104 SFDFSRA
+104 YFDFSRA
-111 AAGMGS
+111 AAGPGT

-122 NAYCEIV
+122 NLYCNSV
-129 LDSFAS
+129 LDGFIK
-135 KYAQYYP
+135 KYAAYYDEDFNMEE
-142 QTYLEEFKGQKDAVA
+142 YLGFSGASY
-157 KLNYINSSAR
+157 KLNALNSYSKSKGTQ
-167 ANDIRLYLIIDEYD
+167 LYLIIDEYD
-181 NFTNNVLSEE
+181 NFTNNILSEE

-213 KGMFHRILMMGVS
+213 KGMFQRIMMMGVS

-241 NLSMDPAFNMMLG
+241 NLSMDPMFNMMLG
-254 LSEVEV
+254 FSENEV
-260 NEMIEYYREAGLI
+260 REMIEYYREVGLI
-273 KAPTEQLI
+273 KVPTDQLI
-281 ADMKPWYDNYC
+281 TDMKPWYDNYC
-292 FAKDCLDTDPKMF
+292 FAKDSLVTDPKMF
-305 NTDMVIYYMRHF
+305 NSDMVIYYLRHF

-322 APDNMIDPNTMT
+322 APEEMVDPNTMT
-334 DYAKMKKIVFLDKLK
+334 DYAKMKKIIFLDKLQ
-349 GDRNSVLKRIIND
+349 GDRKSVLKEIINQ
-362 GYIWAELKESF
+362 GYIWAELRESF
-373 PAEEL
+373 PAEDL

-397 GRRGR
+397 GKRGR

-419 YVLDEYNR
+419 YVLDEYNK
-427 DSQIDSN
+427 DTKINNN
-434 HLADQYDVM
+434 HLADRYDVM
-443 ALDGDIK
+443 ALDGNIK
-450 PAIEQIIEGYKK
+450 PAIEYIAEGYKN
-462 CTSIHSSLQA
+462 CTSIHSSIQA

-501 YCDLTMIPDNTRYPE
+501 YCDLTMIPDLTRFPE

-526 YLKTTDTDEAAAT
+526 YLKTGDTDEEGNK

-544 KVQLAQYA
+544 RAQLEQYA
-552 QDPKLPQLMNGKPVH
+552 QDTRLPQLMNGKPIH

-574 GNALWKMEEW
+574 GNDLWKVTEC

>member
-1 MYLCSQIAGSNMD
+1 ME

-21 IPDFTWIR
+21 IPDYTWIR
-29 QQNNY
+29 SQNRFCT
-34 LADKTMYIPKM
+34 DKTMYIPKM
-45 EEAGNFLYLIRPRRF
+45 EEAGDFLYLIRPRRF

-68 LQAYYDIEKTESFHE
+68 LQAYYDIEKKESFHT
-83 TFKDTWIDEHPTDLQ
+83 TFKDTWIEAHPTEGLGQ
-98 GKYQVL
+98 FQILY
-104 SFDFSRA
+104 FDFSRA
-111 AAGMGS
+111 AAGMGD

-122 NAYCEIV
+122 NNYCNGV
-129 LDSFAS
+129 LDSFLQR
-135 KYAQYYP
+135 YANYYDDTFDKEKFFSFESA
-142 QTYLEEFKGQKDAVA
+142 TY
-157 KLNYINSSAR
+157 KLNAINNYAKSKGYA
-167 ANDIRLYLIIDEYD
+167 LYLFIDEYD

-226 PVTVNDLNSGYNIGT
+226 PVTLNDVNSGYNIGT
-241 NLSMDPAFNMMLG
+241 NLSMDPMFNMMLG
-254 LSEVEV
+254 FSETEV
-260 NEMIEYYREAGLI
+260 REMIEYYRGFGLI

-292 FAKDCLDTDPKMF
+292 FAEDCLDTDPKMF
-305 NTDMVIYYMRHF
+305 NSDMVIYYLRHF
-317 IRFGK
+317 IRLGK
-322 APDNMIDPNTMT
+322 APKEMIDPNTMT
-334 DYAKMKKIVFLDKLK
+334 DYAKMKKIIFLDKLQ
-349 GDRNSVLKRIIND
+349 GDRKSVLKQIINQ
-362 GYIWAELKESF
+362 GYIWAELRESF
-373 PAEEL
+373 PAEDL
-378 VDPDLFPSLLY
+378 IDPDLFPSLLY

-397 GRRGR
+397 GKRGR

-419 YVLDEYNR
+419 YVLDEYNK
-427 DSQIDSN
+427 DAKINNN

-450 PAIEQIIEGYKK
+450 PAIEYIAEGYKN
-462 CTSIHSSLQA
+462 CTSIHSSIQA

-501 YCDLTMIPDNTRYPE
+501 YCDLTMIPDLTRFPE
-516 VAHAYLLELK
+516 VSHAYLLELK
-526 YLKTTDTDEAAAT
+526 YLKTTDTDEEGDK

-544 KVQLAQYA
+544 KAQLAQYE
-552 QDPKLPQLMNGKPVH
+552 QDARLPQLMSGKPIH

-574 GNALWKMEEW
+574 GNDLWKLTEC

>member
-1 MYLCSQIAGSNMD
+1 MD

-21 IPDFTWIR
+21 VADYTWIKS
-29 QQNNY
+29 QNRY
-34 LADKTMYIPKM
+34 CADKTMFIPKM
-45 EEAGNFLYLIRPRRF
+45 EEAGDFLYLIRPRRF

-68 LQAYYDIEKTESFHE
+68 LQAYYDIEKKDSFHT
-83 TFKDTWIDEHPTDLQ
+83 TFKDTWIESHPTEGL

-104 SFDFSRA
+104 YFDFSRA
-111 AAGMGS
+111 AAGPGT

-122 NAYCEIV
+122 NLYCNSV
-129 LDSFAS
+129 LDGFIK
-135 KYAQYYP
+135 KYAAYYDEDFNMEE
-142 QTYLEEFKGQKDAVA
+142 YLGFSGASY
-157 KLNYINSSAR
+157 KLNALNSYSKSKGTQ
-167 ANDIRLYLIIDEYD
+167 LYLIIDEYD
-181 NFTNNVLSEE
+181 NFTNNILSEE
-191 GEAVYHALTHA
+191 GEAVYHALTHT

-213 KGMFHRILMMGVS
+213 KGMFQRIMMMGVS

-241 NLSMDPAFNMMLG
+241 NLSMDPMFNMMLG
-254 LSEVEV
+254 FSENEV
-260 NEMIEYYREAGLI
+260 REMIEYYREVGLI
-273 KAPTEQLI
+273 NVPTDQLI
-281 ADMKPWYDNYC
+281 TDMKPWYDNYC
-292 FAKDCLDTDPKMF
+292 FAKDSLVTDPKMF
-305 NTDMVIYYMRHF
+305 NSDMVIYYLRHF

-322 APDNMIDPNTMT
+322 APEEMVDPNTMT
-334 DYAKMKKIVFLDKLK
+334 DYAKMKKIIFLDKLQ
-349 GDRNSVLKRIIND
+349 GDRKSVLKEIINQ
-362 GYIWAELKESF
+362 GYIWAELRESF
-373 PAEEL
+373 PAEDL

-397 GRRGR
+397 GKRGR

-419 YVLDEYNR
+419 YVLDEYNK
-427 DSQIDSN
+427 DTKINNN
-434 HLADQYDVM
+434 HLADRYDVM
-443 ALDGDIK
+443 ALDGNIK
-450 PAIEQIIEGYKK
+450 PAIEYIAEGYKN
-462 CTSIHSSLQA
+462 CTSIHSSIQA

-501 YCDLTMIPDNTRYPE
+501 YCDLTMIPDLTRFPE

-526 YLKTTDTDEAAAT
+526 YLKSGDTDKEGMK

-544 KVQLAQYA
+544 KAQLDQYT
-552 QDPKLPQLMNGKPVH
+552 QDTRLPKLMSGKPIH

-574 GNALWKMEEW
+574 GNDLWRVEEWR